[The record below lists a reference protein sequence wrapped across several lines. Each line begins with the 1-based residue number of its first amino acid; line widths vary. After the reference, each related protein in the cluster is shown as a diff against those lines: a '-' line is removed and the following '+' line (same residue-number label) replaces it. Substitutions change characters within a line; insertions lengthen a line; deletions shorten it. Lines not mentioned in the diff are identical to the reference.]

1 MIVQANGK
9 INLTLD
15 IVGVKENGYHLI
27 ESIFLPIA
35 LSDEIIIEINKDEKK
50 DVIAFSDT
58 SVNCNNNTVKT
69 ALNLIKEKFNI
80 KDYFYVEVR
89 KNIPLGSGLGGGSS
103 DAAAIIKGFNEL
115 LNLKM
120 SLKEMIELGAKVG
133 ADVPFFIINK
143 PAIIR
148 GIGENIS
155 EISLLKTN
163 VLLVKSKS
171 GIDTKEA
178 YKKYDEI
185 GGTHGNFKKV
195 LEAYEDRKLTDL
207 GKNVYN
213 SLENAAFS
221 INTLIEK
228 VKEDLKTAG
237 FPVVLMSGSGSTVF
251 ALTDDVNKAKNYL
264 RKVDKTKYE
273 AWLTTTL

>member
-69 ALNLIKEKFNI
+69 ALNLIKEKFNT
-80 KDYFYVEVR
+80 KDFFYVEVR

-103 DAAAIIKGFNEL
+103 DAAAIIKGLNEL

-120 SLKEMIELGAKVG
+120 SLKEMVELGAKVG

-155 EISLLKTN
+155 EISSLKTN
-163 VLLVKSKS
+163 VLLVKPKS
-171 GIDTKEA
+171 GVDTKEA

-185 GGTHGNFKKV
+185 GGMHGNFKKV
-195 LEAYEDRKLTDL
+195 LEAYEGRKLTDL

-228 VKEDLKTAG
+228 VKDDLITAG

-264 RKVDKTKYE
+264 RKVDKTNYD

>member
-1 MIVQANGK
+1 MKLLANGK

-15 IVGVKENGYHLI
+15 IVGVKENGYHLL

-35 LSDEIIIEINKDEKK
+35 LSDEIRIEIDKHNNEDII
-50 DVIAFSDT
+50 VFSDL

-69 ALNLIKEKFNI
+69 ALNLIKTKFNI
-80 KDYFYVEVR
+80 KDFFHIEVN

-103 DAAAIIKGFNEL
+103 DAAAIIKGLNDL

-120 SLKEMIELGAKVG
+120 SLEEMIELGATVG

-143 PAIIR
+143 PAVIR

-155 EISLLKTN
+155 EISSLKTN
-163 VLLVKSKS
+163 VLLVKPKS
-171 GIDTKEA
+171 SVDTREA
-178 YKKYDEI
+178 YKIYDEI
-185 GGTHGNFKKV
+185 GGTHGEFKKV
-195 LEAYEDRKLTDL
+195 LEAYERRNLTEL

-221 INTLIEK
+221 INILIEK
-228 VKEDLKTAG
+228 VKADLLTAN
-237 FPVVLMSGSGSTVF
+237 FPVVLMSGSGSAVF
-251 ALTDDVNKAKNYL
+251 ALTDDVNKARNYL
-264 RKVDKTKYE
+264 RKVDKKKYD
-273 AWLTTTL
+273 AWLTTTI